1 MSKED
6 LYGGS
11 RLSRFL
17 GGAAFFC
24 LALAVISIFSAGLA
38 PAGVYFILS
47 LILSYLSYKLA
58 GGARNPAFYEDGGEP
73 AISNKGE
80 NHTPF
85 EELCEIKPRSSI
97 NERLSH
103 SDFVKMAQSSCIL
116 IGIEPAVA
124 RRFFTATDPKLMRK
138 EIGENLRAE
147 RLMVSTFF
155 FLEFA
160 TLISGII
167 VSIFSL
173 KWFSLIAI
181 PLMIGEF
188 LLWGGMA
195 SVGRQQ
201 LTGAVAFVSCCLF
214 IAYVLRATPFS
225 VFFVVF
231 PWPYFFA
238 RLTYWT
244 ATRYLRALVVRN
256 KQAYELL
263 YDKGVFVKW
272 ITTQEHS
279 GPGGTKENR
288 LRQLS
293 RWWQLRRIS
302 HQLGKIRMAASIEDL
317 FHYGDQEETARER
330 LFSLCITDPQLS
342 SIMKR
347 YNATEDTLEKIYAKL
362 EATGAGQWG
371 AGLYIPVAAI
381 GYPESLELLLR
392 ADFLHADKGTSLSLA
407 YFLLQHFQG
416 YPRGILPFLQ
426 GSKVD

>member
-1 MSKED
+1 MKCARRIFTAVV
-6 LYGGS
+6 GS
-11 RLSRFL
+11 AGFWQAEQGIRLSTRM
-17 GGAAFFC
+17 
-24 LALAVISIFSAGLA
+24 
-38 PAGVYFILS
+38 
-47 LILSYLSYKLA
+47 
-58 GGARNPAFYEDGGEP
+58 GGEP
-73 AISNKGE
+73 AISKKEE
-80 NHTPF
+80 NRIPL
-85 EELCEIKPRSSI
+85 EELCEIEPRSSM

-138 EIGENLRAE
+138 EIGENLHAE
-147 RLMVSTFF
+147 RLTVSTFL
-155 FLEFA
+155 FLECT

-173 KWFSLIAI
+173 KWFSLITI

-188 LLWGGMA
+188 LLGGGMA

-214 IAYVLRATPFS
+214 AAYVLRATPFS

-272 ITTQEHS
+272 ITAQEHS
-279 GPGGTKENR
+279 GPRGTKENR
-288 LRQLS
+288 LR
-293 RWWQLRRIS
+293 QLRRIS
-302 HQLGKIRMAASIEDL
+302 HQLGKIRMPASSEDL
-317 FHYGDQEETARER
+317 FHYGDQEDSAKER

-347 YNATEDTLEKIYAKL
+347 YNATEDMLEKIYAKL
-362 EATGAGQWG
+362 EVVGAGQWG

-381 GYPESLELLLR
+381 GCPESLELLLGT
-392 ADFLHADKGTSLSLA
+392 DFLHADRETSLSLA

-416 YPRGILPFLQ
+416 Y
-426 GSKVD
+426 